1 MNRFFIFSYVGNKRR
16 EFQTFNEYIEYDGIR
31 DIIVLFIEPCAGSAS
46 ISFNIFEEH
55 YLLYLVG
62 KIQYRLDGCES
73 LICLALRMDQ

>member
-1 MNRFFIFSYVGNKRR
+1 MNRFFIFSYEGNRRR

-31 DIIVLFIEPCAGSAS
+31 DIIEPFAGSAS
-46 ISFNIFEEH
+46 IPFNIFEEH

>member
-31 DIIVLFIEPCAGSAS
+31 DIRAGSAS
-46 ISFNIFEEH
+46 IPFNIFEEH